1 MSQPR
6 RRRRTILMLALAMAC
21 GGLAASDIEQR
32 ARRADAEVGPM
43 VPVAVTRAPLR
54 AGTRLTPALISR
66 AFAVRQ
72 APARFVPPDSFPAAG
87 EAAGGTLAVPLA
99 AGSYLT
105 GAVLARRSAAGGAPG
120 EPRDGERVL
129 ELNVVAGPDLI
140 AAGSGARADV
150 LLTTGGDGG
159 HGRTYL
165 ALEDADVVAIRSGSG
180 DNGGHTAS
188 EGASARANAVASL
201 RVSVRQ
207 AVFLTAAESFAREVR
222 LVLRPPSERQR
233 SGQAVAVTDSAL

>member
-1 MSQPR
+1 
-6 RRRRTILMLALAMAC
+6 MLAMALAC
-21 GGLAASDIEQR
+21 GGLAASDVERR
-32 ARRADAEVGPM
+32 ARRAEAEVGPM

-54 AGTRLTPALISR
+54 AGTRLTAGVVAR

-72 APARFVPPDSFPAAG
+72 APARFVPPDSLPAPA
-87 EAAGGTLAVPLA
+87 EASGGTLAVPLA

-105 GAVLARRSAAGGAPG
+105 GAVLARRPATAGTG
-120 EPRDGERVL
+120 EPRGGERVL
-129 ELNVVAGPDLI
+129 ELDVAAGPDLI
-140 AAGSGARADV
+140 AAGPGARADV

-165 ALEDADVVAIRSGSG
+165 ALEDAEVVAIRSGGG
-180 DNGGHTAS
+180 DNGGHSAS

-233 SGQAVAVTDSAL
+233 SGQAIAVTDSAL